1 MAALSLLANSEQD
14 GHKGI
19 VPDVFAVAVFARQI
33 VVVIGRR
40 PGPVEELSD

>member
-1 MAALSLLANSEQD
+1 MVVLSLLANSEKD

-19 VPDVFAVAVFARQI
+19 VPDVFAVAIFARQI
-33 VVVIGRR
+33 VVIVGRR